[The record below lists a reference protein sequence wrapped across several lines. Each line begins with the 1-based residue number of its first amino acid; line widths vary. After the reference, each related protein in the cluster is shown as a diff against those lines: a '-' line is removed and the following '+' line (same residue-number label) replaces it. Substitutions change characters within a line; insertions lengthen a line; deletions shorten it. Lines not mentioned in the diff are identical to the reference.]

1 MAHKTALELRPGDEV
16 FPPYEIETDRVTF
29 VTRLP
34 DLRRGEQWFRVRTEN
49 GVYDV
54 GRDYRWGLPI

>member
-1 MAHKTALELRPGDEV
+1 MAHKTALELRPGD
-16 FPPYEIETDRVTF
+16 D
-29 VTRLP
+29 
-34 DLRRGEQWFRVRTEN
+34 RVRTEN